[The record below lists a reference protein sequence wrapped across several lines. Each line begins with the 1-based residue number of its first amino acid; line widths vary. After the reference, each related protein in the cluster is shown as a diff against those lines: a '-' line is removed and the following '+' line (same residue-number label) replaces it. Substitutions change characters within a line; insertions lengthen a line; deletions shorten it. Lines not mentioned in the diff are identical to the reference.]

1 MAWTGRNWGLDQ
13 PRFVTDLTG
22 DGRADIVGFG
32 SDGVWTALGTDGWAV
47 APAHRVLAGF
57 FGYEQGWRTGRHLR
71 LIADLTGKGKADLV
85 GFGEAGVL
93 TALSKGDGTFV
104 NPKFFEG
111 FGVKQGWHVDQ
122 HPRFAVDLT
131 GDGKADII
139 GFGGEF
145 VWVALNN
152 GDGTFQAPKPVLD
165 DLVYSKSWR
174 VDQHPRFV
182 VDLTDDGKADIIGF
196 GGEFVWV
203 ALNNGDGT
211 FKKPEPVL
219 DDLVYGKGWR
229 VDQHPRFVVDLTGDG
244 KADIIGFGGE
254 FVWVALNNGDG
265 TFKKPEPVLDDLV
278 YSKGWRVDQHPR
290 FVVDLTGD
298 GKADLVGFGDEGV
311 WSVVSNGDGTFGDR
325 KFLPVTFSV
334 KQGWRVDQHLRLL
347 ADLTGDGK
355 ADLVG
360 FGNDDGPWVA
370 LSNGDGT
377 FQPARLV
384 HADIGDHPV
393 GNYSGTVVQSITID
407 FHTHDDG
414 GLDIDSK
421 LHMFVKNRR
430 GDSSD
435 SDGPSTYTSNLQAY
449 RDHDA
454 DWFSRN
460 PYLGYALNAS
470 QGQLIEENS
479 THRVTIQLRSQPIPV
494 EELEL
499 LAMHIHIIVNG
510 NDRCRFDYTLTL
522 TLNDGTVLSPFSS
535 NVNGLTG
542 IILDQDN
549 RNYYGIC
556 SEVRPS
562 PPRTRPSTD
571 AVLTDVII
579 EFHTHNDDKDADTN
593 LGIHIVNRLNE
604 TASQD
609 IVVANGVAAGQKFP
623 DSDEIVTPIDERYTR
638 IDLPLASN
646 AIFLRDMVLPVVFIN
661 IAPNGNDRWIFD
673 YRVTFVFG
681 KEQPYSWTVSGVV
694 LDQDH
699 HKHMGVYNGR
709 PFPTLYSPR
718 PTLTSLPLV
727 PRTKAIS
734 MAFLQ
739 QKLDELLNRR
749 QTIGSPDPLIKLKLD
764 SAERFGKE
772 TPLSYMD
779 LQFITNDPP
788 PPDGASLDQRYSMGV
803 TYSHSLL
810 ELLQLRYRY
819 YGFVGLKFDDINSQ
833 FLSLNVKRGDDP
845 TPLILHLQFETDG
858 PQEVTGTD
866 SMNVINFEIT
876 LRFTLRFDQDAGAVD
891 LLGWVR
897 DLNTPELFA
906 PVRNT
911 KPQLYKV
918 RGTFLGQALDDVTID
933 PHDYQITRVDPV
945 AHVVF
950 TTDFKLDFGGTIQKE
965 MRGAIFDRLSE
976 KNHITQVTPRES
988 INAQFSSWLMGG
1000 VIAIGNPELVPYP
1013 NPCRLLDASVNDDVL
1028 TLNYHGPEQSF
1039 VYQTPSDWPAIL
1051 EPGALANIDH
1061 IVVLMQ
1067 ENRSF
1072 DHMLGYLS
1080 LPYEL
1085 GGMNRKDVDGL
1096 KGGELNTLNGRII
1109 PSFRLAAGDT
1119 IFSPGPPNDA
1129 AHAAV
1134 QINGGKM
1141 HGFVQAQA
1149 DVFGPATAHRVMGY
1163 HTADN
1168 VPTYD
1173 ALARDFAVGHR
1184 WFASH
1189 PGPTFPNRF
1198 YAFTGRPNIDA
1209 WGAWEYE
1216 NPSPLR
1222 PVFTDTIF
1230 DHLTDRGV
1238 SWTLF
1243 EHYYSFLRFFER
1255 HTFDSE
1261 HIVSFTDPVKGFA
1274 ALAKSGTLPSV
1285 SFIEPHYMDYPPGSF
1300 CDEAPSDIRNSQ
1312 KFIRDLVETVVS
1324 SPKWDKTLLIITYD
1338 EHGGFYDHVPP
1349 RPAVKVSEEML
1360 DTTGVRVPCFVIS
1373 PWVKGGTVFGSDALH
1388 FDHTSI
1394 LKTIARRFLSTNP
1407 PYMGARYA
1415 AAHDLSEVLERQI
1428 RPGPFR
1434 PFLPYTLVC
1443 SASNM
1448 GLDVQSSSVSI
1459 GAPLCQL
1466 APNATNPNPAQDFR
1480 FEDAG
1485 DGLFYLRTFAGL
1497 YVTVDAPTGA
1507 PAGAGGTL
1515 TLKQDRKYE
1524 PGSGASRHPDLQ
1536 KWKFMSSTIVAT
1548 KPDEY
1553 TISCAAVPGK
1563 VLQPEQGS
1571 TASGAS
1577 VVLGDPEV
1585 THSPVVIPNPW
1596 TVTSRLLPSGGL
1608 LHT

>member
-1 MAWTGRNWGLDQ
+1 MTWFGLG
-13 PRFVTDLTG
+13 VYLN
-22 DGRADIVGFG
+22 DINLE
-32 SDGVWTALGTDGWAV
+32 SLAL
-47 APAHRVLAGF
+47 RVNLG
-57 FGYEQGWRTGRHLR
+57 
-71 LIADLTGKGKADLV
+71 
-85 GFGEAGVL
+85 
-93 TALSKGDGTFV
+93 
-104 NPKFFEG
+104 
-111 FGVKQGWHVDQ
+111 
-122 HPRFAVDLT
+122 
-131 GDGKADII
+131 
-139 GFGGEF
+139 
-145 VWVALNN
+145 NN
-152 GDGTFQAPKPVLD
+152 QT
-165 DLVYSKSWR
+165 
-174 VDQHPRFV
+174 
-182 VDLTDDGKADIIGF
+182 
-196 GGEFVWV
+196 
-203 ALNNGDGT
+203 
-211 FKKPEPVL
+211 
-219 DDLVYGKGWR
+219 
-229 VDQHPRFVVDLTGDG
+229 
-244 KADIIGFGGE
+244 
-254 FVWVALNNGDG
+254 
-265 TFKKPEPVLDDLV
+265 
-278 YSKGWRVDQHPR
+278 
-290 FVVDLTGD
+290 
-298 GKADLVGFGDEGV
+298 
-311 WSVVSNGDGTFGDR
+311 
-325 KFLPVTFSV
+325 PVTLDLLMETEGPTEITGSV
-334 KQGWRVDQHLRLL
+334 
-347 ADLTGDGK
+347 
-355 ADLVG
+355 
-360 FGNDDGPWVA
+360 
-370 LSNGDGT
+370 
-377 FQPARLV
+377 
-384 HADIGDHPV
+384 
-393 GNYSGTVVQSITID
+393 
-407 FHTHDDG
+407 
-414 GLDIDSK
+414 
-421 LHMFVKNRR
+421 
-430 GDSSD
+430 
-435 SDGPSTYTSNLQAY
+435 
-449 RDHDA
+449 
-454 DWFSRN
+454 
-460 PYLGYALNAS
+460 
-470 QGQLIEENS
+470 
-479 THRVTIQLRSQPIPV
+479 
-494 EELEL
+494 
-499 LAMHIHIIVNG
+499 
-510 NDRCRFDYTLTL
+510 
-522 TLNDGTVLSPFSS
+522 
-535 NVNGLTG
+535 
-542 IILDQDN
+542 
-549 RNYYGIC
+549 
-556 SEVRPS
+556 
-562 PPRTRPSTD
+562 
-571 AVLTDVII
+571 
-579 EFHTHNDDKDADTN
+579 
-593 LGIHIVNRLNE
+593 
-604 TASQD
+604 
-609 IVVANGVAAGQKFP
+609 
-623 DSDEIVTPIDERYTR
+623 
-638 IDLPLASN
+638 
-646 AIFLRDMVLPVVFIN
+646 
-661 IAPNGNDRWIFD
+661 
-673 YRVTFVFG
+673 
-681 KEQPYSWTVSGVV
+681 
-694 LDQDH
+694 
-699 HKHMGVYNGR
+699 
-709 PFPTLYSPR
+709 
-718 PTLTSLPLV
+718 
-727 PRTKAIS
+727 
-734 MAFLQ
+734 
-739 QKLDELLNRR
+739 
-749 QTIGSPDPLIKLKLD
+749 
-764 SAERFGKE
+764 
-772 TPLSYMD
+772 
-779 LQFITNDPP
+779 
-788 PPDGASLDQRYSMGV
+788 SLDV
-803 TYSHSLL
+803 T
-810 ELLQLRYRY
+810 
-819 YGFVGLKFDDINSQ
+819 KF
-833 FLSLNVKRGDDP
+833 
-845 TPLILHLQFETDG
+845 
-858 PQEVTGTD
+858 EV
-866 SMNVINFEIT
+866 T
-876 LRFTLRFDQDAGAVD
+876 LRFTLRYHQPTGAVD
-891 LLGWVR
+891 LFGWV
-897 DLNTPELFA
+897 DDINGITFA
-906 PVRNT
+906 SVSSNPHFPTQYQVS
-911 KPQLYKV
+911 
-918 RGTFLGQALDDVTID
+918 GTFLGQSLNNDVTAD
-933 PHDYQITRVDPV
+933 PDRYKTDLIGQ
-945 AHVVF
+945 VVEVHF
-950 TTDFKLDFGGTIQKE
+950 DSDSSFSGAIQKRIRE
-965 MRGAIFDRLSE
+965 GIFNHLSGRDS
-976 KNHITQVTPRES
+976 ITKVTPRES

-1000 VIAIGNPELVPYP
+1000 VITTGNSELVPYP
-1013 NPCRLLDASVNDDVL
+1013 NPCQLLDAGVSNDVL
-1028 TLNYHGPEQSF
+1028 TLNYKGPRF
-1039 VYQTPSDWPAIL
+1039 VYQPPPDWPTMLA
-1051 EPGALANIDH
+1051 PGALANIDH

-1080 LPYEL
+1080 LPYEQ

-1596 TVTSRLLPSGGL
+1596 TVTSRLLPPGGL